1 MNIAFSIRDADWDR
15 DRAALTAVRRA
26 VFMEEQGVS
35 AELEWDGLDD
45 GARHFLALDGAGHPI
60 GTARLLPDGHIGR
73 MAVLA
78 SWRGQGIGGALLRR
92 AVDAAREQGFT
103 AVELA
108 AQTHAIGFYQRLGF
122 SAYGPEFMDAGIA
135 HRSMRLALKIGD

>member
-1 MNIAFSIRDADWDR
+1 MTFSVRDAGWDR

-45 GARHFLALDGAGHPI
+45 GARHFLALDATGHPI

-78 SWRGQGIGGALLRR
+78 SWRGQGVGSALLRR

-108 AQTHAIGFYQRLGF
+108 AQTHAIGFYQRFGF
-122 SAYGPEFMDAGIA
+122 TPYGAEFMDADIP
-135 HRSMRLALKIGD
+135 HRNMRLALKKGY